1 MNISDVAVNDVVT
14 LHLTSGTTVV
24 GRVQE
29 KDGASLTLKDPVEI
43 GLMQHP
49 QNGQLVI
56 GLQRWLTMGG
66 KLPAL
71 PEVSI
76 HFANIMTPRETPDQL
91 MKDYVKATTGL
102 DLSGQMPP
110 AGFNGRQRQ

>member
-1 MNISDVAVNDVVT
+1 MDITQVEVNDITT
-14 LHLTSGTTVV
+14 LHLTSGSTVV
-24 GRVQE
+24 GRVKA
-29 KDGASLTLKDPVEI
+29 KDGVSLTLSDPVEI

-66 KLPAL
+66 KLPPL
-71 PEVSI
+71 DEVPV
-76 HFANIMTPRETPDQL
+76 HFSMIVTPRETPDQL
-91 MKDYVKATTGL
+91 VKDYVKATTGL

-110 AGFNGRQRQ
+110 GINGRQR